1 MKNTIEWS
9 DLIPGGNSF
18 NMLKIDDLSPDKS
31 NFHSYNH
38 KVIYITINKNSQG
51 GYIYKMGI

>member
-1 MKNTIEWS
+1 MKDTLKWS

-18 NMLKIDDLSPDKS
+18 NMVKTGYLSPDKV

-38 KVIYITINKNSQG
+38 TVIYTTINKNSLG
-51 GYIYKMGI
+51 GVFL